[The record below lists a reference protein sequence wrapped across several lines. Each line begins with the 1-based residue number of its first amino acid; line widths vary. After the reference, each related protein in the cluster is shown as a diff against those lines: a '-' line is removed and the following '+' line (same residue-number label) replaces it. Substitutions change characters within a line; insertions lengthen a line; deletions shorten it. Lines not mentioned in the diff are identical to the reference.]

1 MKKACNTSKH
11 TESRKKEKIIED
23 HDEEDERT
31 NYVKSIDSY
40 LNKSSIMMADSN
52 VSESDTFSREK
63 KMSIN
68 GNKRKRRLLTT
79 PKQGDLNLALMI
91 YICIYYIYRD

>member
-1 MKKACNTSKH
+1 MKKACNASKLAA
-11 TESRKKEKIIED
+11 SCKKEKIIED
-23 HDEEDERT
+23 HQDEDERT

-40 LNKSSIMMADSN
+40 LNKSSIMMADSI
-52 VSESDTFSREK
+52 VSESDTFSRAK

-79 PKQGDLNLALMI
+79 PRQGDLNLA
-91 YICIYYIYRD
+91 

>member
-23 HDEEDERT
+23 HDDEDERT

-40 LNKSSIMMADSN
+40 LNNSSIMMADSI
-52 VSESDTFSREK
+52 VSESDTFSRAR
-63 KMSIN
+63 KMVIN
-68 GNKRKRRLLTT
+68 ENRRKRRLLTK
-79 PKQGDLNLALMI
+79 PRQGDLNLALSVNWDT
-91 YICIYYIYRD
+91 YNDCLD